1 MCKEENQLNKTKF
14 TKDADRCHLG
24 KLMNFFDWYV
34 LDIARSPNRHFIQ
47 KPAGVYV
54 VWQINRHARMQ
65 DEAYILKKKREAER
79 EREKRQTMKTINMV
93 AQNVAN
99 GTWSSHV

>member
-1 MCKEENQLNKTKF
+1 
-14 TKDADRCHLG
+14 
-24 KLMNFFDWYV
+24 MNFFDWYV
-34 LDIARSPNRHFIQ
+34 LDIARWPNRHFIQ

-65 DEAYILKKKREAER
+65 VEAYILEKNDTER
-79 EREKRQTMKTINMV
+79 QREKRQTMKTINMV
-93 AQNVAN
+93 VQNVAN